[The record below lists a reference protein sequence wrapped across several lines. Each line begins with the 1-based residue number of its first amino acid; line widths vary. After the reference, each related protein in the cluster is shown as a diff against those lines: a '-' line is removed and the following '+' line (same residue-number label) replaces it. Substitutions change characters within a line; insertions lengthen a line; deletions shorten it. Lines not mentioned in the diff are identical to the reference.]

1 MSSACARPCPE
12 HSLFAHLGLA
22 DCTWHHHG
30 VLDPPEGAEVLV
42 TLDSGEALLYLDAV
56 SRPGTLV
63 VSTLDPIT
71 TAATSCPHRRFLD
84 GFLAWAATHLAG

>member
-1 MSSACARPCPE
+1 M
-12 HSLFAHLGLA
+12 
-22 DCTWHHHG
+22 
-30 VLDPPEGAEVLV
+30 LDPPEGAEVLV

-71 TAATSCPHRRFLD
+71 HYGSYFMPAIERFLD